1 MALSLS
7 ALSLEEKG
15 MLSTLAAAD
24 EMDALPAISMD
35 ALPDEILQHIFSQ
48 LFNVLEPRLALYLG
62 SASSELRVLL
72 TPALRQRLRADH
84 EVAAALCRKAGM
96 RSCRE
101 LREARSVNWHEKG
114 LTATDLVTLSTLGS
128 VLPALESLTIF
139 EFAPDLTAGS
149 APAPSPSASRC
160 TPSGPAAPELSMR
173 SSDSRA
179 GSTEPSV
186 LSVAR
191 SAAASP
197 LLSHS
202 SFVAS
207 RSSLQPRIPTLR
219 HNAAATS

>member
-139 EFAPDLTAGS
+139 EFAPDLTAGTDGV
-149 APAPSPSASRC
+149 RR
-160 TPSGPAAPELSMR
+160 L
-173 SSDSRA
+173 
-179 GSTEPSV
+179 V
-186 LSVAR
+186 
-191 SAAASP
+191 
-197 LLSHS
+197 
-202 SFVAS
+202 
-207 RSSLQPRIPTLR
+207 
-219 HNAAATS
+219 